1 MNMLTLKEVAQ
12 EIKVT
17 RRTVY
22 RWVKLGK
29 LKAIKID
36 GIWRVRD
43 EDYEKFISVGRN

>member
-1 MNMLTLKEVAQ
+1 MLTLKEIAQ

-36 GIWRVRD
+36 GIWRVRED
-43 EDYEKFISVGRN
+43 EYNRFTGTEK